1 MSWCPGNAIS
11 PIGTAHGPLP
21 LSIAPTMRYAVI
33 YCEAPARY
41 RAQRRSP
48 IHTKA
53 ARHGV
58 LVHVNGLQVNELSTP
73 TVRSIASTTRSRVLW
88 SSDSPTSSEPDLNAN
103 AAYKSVR
110 LRRLTLPTAVQ
121 PTLGRSGQ
129 CHPYAKRRR
138 RPAPPAGRPRRSR
151 ALRVPAA
158 AGPSAARHSPA
169 PE

>member
-1 MSWCPGNAIS
+1 MGHYLLASHRQCAMPLFTARHPPDIGLNVDLPFI
-11 PIGTAHGPLP
+11 PRQRGTA
-21 LSIAPTMRYAVI
+21 SSSMRMA
-33 YCEAPARY
+33 CRLM
-41 RAQRRSP
+41 S
-48 IHTKA
+48 
-53 ARHGV
+53 
-58 LVHVNGLQVNELSTP
+58 LSTP
-73 TVRSIASTTRSRVLW
+73 AVRSIASTTRSRVLW
-88 SSDSPTSSEPDLNAN
+88 SSDSPTSSEPDLNAS

-129 CHPYAKRRR
+129 CHPYVKRRR
-138 RPAPPAGRPRRSR
+138 RPAPPDGRPRRSR